1 MGKSRLQ
8 KLMETPEKDL
18 KTFRQSVEDRFK
30 EEHDELNLGE
40 SRTVVPVTRTIK
52 KKKFITVEHQ
62 WNGDD
67 FVWHM
72 SSHPKKPWKVDSSRL
87 VLAVAQCMN
96 NAFPRNTQFDIWR
109 PVADAVPEWTFRAY
123 GVRKSWA
130 FDENK
135 IYDAIEELLTTLN
148 TLV

>member
-52 KKKFITVEHQ
+52 KKKF
-62 WNGDD
+62 
-67 FVWHM
+67 
-72 SSHPKKPWKVDSSRL
+72 
-87 VLAVAQCMN
+87 
-96 NAFPRNTQFDIWR
+96 
-109 PVADAVPEWTFRAY
+109 
-123 GVRKSWA
+123 
-130 FDENK
+130 
-135 IYDAIEELLTTLN
+135 
-148 TLV
+148 